1 MVRLVQGFGSAITA
15 AMLIGGVVEA
25 QSPAP
30 AAPQEITVVGCV
42 TRNGDTDID
51 KGVRRLDIEPNA
63 LALTNARVTGT
74 DTRRSSAVPGSIPD
88 GSNTGTIPGNTIV
101 GQRTSQPDTRSF
113 ALKGD
118 RVKALESRVGERVE
132 IVGRLTASPAG
143 TSDQA
148 RGTTGTTG
156 TTRGAAPVPG
166 VGTREERPA
175 EPSAHPSAEFSPLE
189 VLSFRGVTGG
199 CQ

>member
-1 MVRLVQGFGSAITA
+1 MVRLLQGFGSAVAA
-15 AMLIGGVVEA
+15 AMLIGAVVEA

-30 AAPQEITVVGCV
+30 TAPQEITVVGCV

-51 KGVRRLDIEPNA
+51 KGVRQLDIEPNA

-74 DTRRSSAVPGSIPD
+74 DTSRSSAVPGSTPG

-101 GQRTSQPDTRSF
+101 GQRTSEPETRSF

-118 RVKALESRVGERVE
+118 RVKALESHVGERVE
-132 IVGRLTASPAG
+132 VVGRLTSSPAG
-143 TSDQA
+143 PGDQA
-148 RGTTGTTG
+148 RGTTG

-175 EPSAHPSAEFSPLE
+175 ESSAHPSAELSALE